1 MAWNGVGPA
10 RVVAWGLMARCV
22 VSQVNTCAWRSGDSV
37 VDHGA
42 AVWVCAG
49 AAVRAAGISNG
60 VVAGRCNWGRAA
72 RVGKW
77 SPALDRM
84 SPTTG
89 ARARRP
95 SVSPVASAAWVLER
109 VVATEVDAG
118 ALS

>member
-1 MAWNGVGPA
+1 MSDVGPA
-10 RVVAWGLMARCV
+10 RVVARESVARCV
-22 VSQVNTCAWRSGDSV
+22 GSQVNTCAWRSGDNV
-37 VDHGA
+37 MDHGA
-42 AVWVCAG
+42 AGWMCAG

-60 VVAGRCNWGRAA
+60 VVKGRCNWGRAV

-95 SVSPVASAAWVLER
+95 CVSPVASGAWALGHVG
-109 VVATEVDAG
+109 VVVVDAG
-118 ALS
+118 ASS